1 MNTYS
6 SHSDSELFALVK
18 SNDRAAFTEIY
29 NRYWEKMVIVAFLK
43 LQSDFDAEEVVQD
56 LFIDIW
62 ERRAG
67 VQIRNSF
74 HTYISGALKY
84 KIYTFIAKRK
94 RERDKISQLN
104 PVDSCNNT
112 EEWLSYEALREDLE
126 KAVLELPEKCRL
138 VFRLSREGG
147 FSNQEIAE
155 TLQVSKKAIE
165 KHLTKALRHLHAS
178 IKTFFLLF
186 L

>member
-1 MNTYS
+1 MNIY
-6 SHSDSELFALVK
+6 HSLDDNELLELLK
-18 SNDRAAFTEIY
+18 HNDRRAFTELY
-29 NRYWEKMVIVAFLK
+29 SRYWEKMIVIAFLK
-43 LQSDFDAEEVVQD
+43 LRSDFDAEEIVQE
-56 LFIDIW
+56 LFVDIW
-62 ERRAG
+62 ERRTNI
-67 VQIRNSF
+67 QIRNSF
-74 HTYISGALKY
+74 RAYINGALKY

-94 RERDKISQLN
+94 RERDKILQLN

-126 KAVLELPEKCRL
+126 KAISELPDKCRL

-165 KHLTKALRHLHAS
+165 KHLTRALRHLHAS
-178 IKTFFLLF
+178 IKLFFLLF
-186 L
+186 F